1 MSYTLTTAPSAEPLT
16 LAEVKTFCQVEADV
30 TADDELIAN
39 VLIPAARQ
47 ACEHLTGR
55 ALITQQWRR
64 TLDSFGCGPI
74 DLEHAPLASV
84 ESVQYLDSAGAWQ
97 TADAALYTVDTASQP
112 GRVALA
118 FGQVWPQVQYQ
129 IASVRINYTAG
140 YGATGSAVPESLK
153 HWMLMRIRGMYE
165 LRGESVEVM
174 RGQLAKP
181 GFVDGLL
188 DAYRV
193 VGH

>member
-1 MSYTLTTAPSAEPLT
+1 MSYTLTTAPAAEPLT
-16 LAEVKTFCQVEADV
+16 LAEVKNFCQVEADV
-30 TADDELIAN
+30 TADDTLLLA
-39 VLIPAARQ
+39 VLLPAARQ

-74 DLEHAPLASV
+74 ELEHAPLASV
-84 ESVQYLDSAGAWQ
+84 QSVEYMDSAGAWQ
-97 TADAALYTVDTASQP
+97 TASSTLYTVDTASLP

-140 YGATGSAVPESLK
+140 YGAAGSAVPEGLR

-181 GFVDGLL
+181 SFIDGLL
-188 DAYRV
+188 DPYRV
-193 VGH
+193 LGH

>member
-1 MSYTLTTAPSAEPLT
+1 MSYTLTTAPAAEPLT
-16 LAEVKTFCQVEADV
+16 LAEVKNFCQVEADV
-30 TADDELIAN
+30 TADDTLLLA
-39 VLIPAARQ
+39 VLLPAARQ

-74 DLEHAPLASV
+74 ELEHAPLASV
-84 ESVQYLDSAGAWQ
+84 QSVEYMDSAGAWQ
-97 TADAALYTVDTASQP
+97 TASSTLYTVDTASLP

-140 YGATGSAVPESLK
+140 YGAAGSAVPEGLR

-181 GFVDGLL
+181 SFIDGLL
-188 DAYRV
+188 DPYRV

>member
-1 MSYTLTTAPSAEPLT
+1 MSYTLITAPAAEPLT
-16 LAEVKTFCQVEADV
+16 LAEVKNFCQVEADV
-30 TADDELIAN
+30 TADDTLLQA
-39 VLIPAARQ
+39 VLLPAARQ

-55 ALITQQWRR
+55 ALITQEWRR

-74 DLEHAPLASV
+74 ELEHAPLASV
-84 ESVQYLDSAGAWQ
+84 QSVQYMDSAGAWQ
-97 TADAALYTVDTASQP
+97 TASPDVYTVDTASLP

-140 YGATGSAVPESLK
+140 YGAAGSAVPEGLR

-181 GFVDGLL
+181 SFIDGLL
-188 DAYRV
+188 DPYRV